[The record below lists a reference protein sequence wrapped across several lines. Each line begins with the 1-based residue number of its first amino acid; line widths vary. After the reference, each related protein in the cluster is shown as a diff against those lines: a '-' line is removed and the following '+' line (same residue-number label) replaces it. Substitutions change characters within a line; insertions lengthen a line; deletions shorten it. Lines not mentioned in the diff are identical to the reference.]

1 MKPAIAKLS
10 AWKNATQT
18 VFGEGGSK
26 ARIMLVGERPGTM
39 ETSAENLSLELP
51 GVCWMLL

>member
-1 MKPAIAKLS
+1 LQKLS
-10 AWKNATQT
+10 AVENATQT

-26 ARIMLVGERPGTM
+26 ARIMFVGEQPGTM